1 MDELLAP
8 ASSDIKNTIKAGIE
22 PRLAMDKPPKREWK
36 EDGLANDEIL
46 AKFQNPFELQEL
58 FTRKK
63 HDLCRIPLV

>member
-8 ASSDIKNTIKAGIE
+8 ASSDNKNTIKAGIE

-46 AKFQNPFELQEL
+46 AKF
-58 FTRKK
+58 
-63 HDLCRIPLV
+63 